1 VDVVNHLLDFKCDE
15 IVIGCDFNL
24 VLNVEKDKKGGLAR
38 THKKSLEA
46 VKDLS
51 LDLRD
56 TWRVLHPDLL
66 QFAWRQRKAE
76 IHCSLDFFLVSQ
88 STF

>member
-1 VDVVNHLLDFKCDE
+1 MLH
-15 IVIGCDFNL
+15 
-24 VLNVEKDKKGGLAR
+24 VEKDKKGGLAS

-51 LDLRD
+51 LDLID
-56 TWRVLHPDLL
+56 AWRVLHPDLL

-76 IHCSLDFFLVSQ
+76 IQCKLDFFRVSQ
-88 STF
+88 STRVHHRVATTSFPQNFGKVLNLLN